1 MKPKSF
7 TYTCDVTLSI
17 LEERLG
23 VYKLI
28 VNYSDPNSL
37 GNNIVKHSSITNDV
51 NFINRLKF
59 IEKKVGDKILMDDD
73 AIIAANEEAIM
84 KVLSENGI
92 CCTAVKH
99 TNTKHGVQYNFEQTV
114 QTKMKDVIKNLFY

>member
-7 TYTCDVTLSI
+7 TYPCDVTLSI
-17 LEERLG
+17 SHYNIGE
-23 VYKLI
+23 YKLT
-28 VNYSDPNSL
+28 VNYSDPNSF
-37 GNNIVKHSSITNDV
+37 GNDV
-51 NFINRLKF
+51 VKLSTITTDKNLVDRLKF

-84 KVLSENGI
+84 KVLSENGM

-99 TNTKHGVQYNFEQTV
+99 TKTKHSVQYYFEQTV
-114 QTKMKDVIKNLFY
+114 QTRMKDVIKNLFY